1 MSKILINSLVF
12 LCTANIVFSQFRKG
26 TKAQETFPYFGF
38 NDNRNSISSL
48 KNININHNLNMSVGT
63 IGNRVYN
70 SNSYTTSLSYNFN
83 PKLILLSDI
92 SIFQLSSNFN
102 RDADIGYD
110 LSLLY
115 KPTENSLFIFSV
127 KKNPSVY
134 YNKSPFLLT
143 N

>member
-1 MSKILINSLVF
+1 
-12 LCTANIVFSQFRKG
+12 
-26 TKAQETFPYFGF
+26 
-38 NDNRNSISSL
+38 
-48 KNININHNLNMSVGT
+48 MSVGT